1 MTGPVTSAHG
11 ETSAAAHGP
20 RGAGARTTRTRR
32 ARITWPQIREQ
43 WPLALVLFGVM
54 VALGFVVFERWR
66 RGAFL
71 LGLVALG
78 AAVLRA
84 VLTDERARLLAVRTK
99 RFDVLF
105 SAVVGAVI
113 LWLATSVDAL
123 GTG

>member
-1 MTGPVTSAHG
+1 M
-11 ETSAAAHGP
+11 
-20 RGAGARTTRTRR
+20 
-32 ARITWPQIREQ
+32 
-43 WPLALVLFGVM
+43 ALVLFGVM